1 MTELRRCSGFSLIEV
16 LIVVVIMAILAAT
29 IIPLFS
35 SSTKDAR
42 TSTVMIN
49 VQALRSPIELYRA
62 EHLTTYPTIT
72 NNTLPQLTS
81 ATDVNGNVG
90 TGAAFTYGPYIDAVP
105 INPFNGLATIGP
117 VSTPGTPPATGDGQY
132 GYEYDATTGNIY
144 PDHVGWTYSP

>member
-90 TGAAFTYGPYIDAVP
+90 TGAAFTYGPYIDAV
-105 INPFNGLATIGP
+105 
-117 VSTPGTPPATGDGQY
+117 STRFQSTRSTA
-132 GYEYDATTGNIY
+132 
-144 PDHVGWTYSP
+144 